1 VSGCPAVHIV
11 NCNESLVW
19 FEVSSFCDTHHQYW
33 VFNEIL
39 PSYPVVCHED
49 LEALDLQ
56 SFHALQ
62 QLTDGVDIG
71 VDQLKA
77 LEVDLVVS

>member
-1 VSGCPAVHIV
+1 
-11 NCNESLVW
+11 
-19 FEVSSFCDTHHQYW
+19 
-33 VFNEIL
+33 
-39 PSYPVVCHED
+39 VCHED